1 MKNALLVG
9 CGNTRGEKIILGCK
23 NAGYNVT
30 NIGQTQS
37 KIDGVN
43 NITVT
48 WKELG
53 ITNLHKILYQI
64 KTDVDFIFFN
74 QTINYTCSQIIWPNF
89 CQAPFFS
96 WCKS

>member
-9 CGNTRGEKIILGCK
+9 CGNTRGENIILGCK

-43 NITVT
+43 NISVT

-64 KTDVDFIFFN
+64 KTDVDLIFFN
-74 QTINYTCSQIIWPNF
+74 QNSSSLAGKILHKQLTL
-89 CQAPFFS
+89 
-96 WCKS
+96 